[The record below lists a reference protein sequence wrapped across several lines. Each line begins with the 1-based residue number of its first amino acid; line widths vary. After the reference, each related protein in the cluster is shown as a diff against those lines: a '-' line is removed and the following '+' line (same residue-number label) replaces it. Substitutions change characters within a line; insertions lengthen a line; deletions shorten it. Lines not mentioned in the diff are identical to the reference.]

1 MEICKLKLGKFPRRE
16 KQKDKG
22 KGVMK
27 RILDDWPNAQLI
39 SVPEEEAEETV
50 AINLSTKYHKTRNFR
65 MERKIPKTEKVLPN
79 S

>member
-1 MEICKLKLGKFPRRE
+1 
-16 KQKDKG
+16 
-22 KGVMK
+22 MK